1 MLETLDAAAVRRW
14 CDGGLEALR
23 AHQREIDDL
32 NVYPVP
38 DGDTGTNLVLTLTA
52 AHEAVAGPVDPEPGP
67 EGTTAV
73 ARLMR
78 RMARGAL
85 LGARGNSGVIV
96 SQILRGMAD
105 AFAAAVA
112 VRGGE
117 LARALRTAT
126 DAAYA
131 AVARPVEGT
140 VLSVVAAA
148 AEGAGR
154 TRSDDLA
161 TVARAAARAAA
172 EALERTPQQLPVLA
186 RAGVVDAGGRGLC
199 LLLDALV
206 EVVAGRDAPPAVS
219 GGDTRPVVSDGDA
232 RPVVSGGDTRSVVSG
247 GDTRPVV
254 SGGDTRPLMPGGDA
268 PPAVPGGD
276 APSVVPGG
284 DAPSVVPSGEKVTAH
299 GGAHAVVANGPASS
313 DSGSGDPADPD
324 RAVRTTPAAPIGGP
338 ASTAEPLVRSGPVV
352 QEDPN
357 RWPGR
362 ENTAQAV
369 PAGENQAV
377 RAGETPAGQEYPGQ
391 TAWMGDD
398 QAIEPNGEQST
409 RVGEGHAIRASNEQ
423 ADRVGEG
430 QAARAGEGHAVR
442 AGEGQAVR
450 AGDEQAD
457 RVGEGHAARVGE
469 GHAARVGEDQ
479 AIRVGEGHAARVGE
493 GQAVRASDEQA
504 DRAGESQAIRVGEGH
519 AVRAGEGQTAGE
531 GQLGRAGEGRAV
543 WRGEGW
549 GGPAHE
555 DECAGYGFEV
565 QYLLEATEEAVSR
578 LRGILDGLGDSL
590 VVVGTGDGD
599 PPTWNVHVHV
609 TDVGPAIEAGV
620 EAGRPFR
627 IRVTPLVGHRP
638 GPDRRAAVVVAAG
651 DGLTALFEAEG
662 AVVVDRNP
670 STAELLAAVHSTG
683 AGSVVLLPNDANTQA
698 VAVSA
703 AREAEAA
710 GVRVSVVPTRSPVQA
725 LAALAVRD
733 EQRPFADDV
742 IAMAEAAGACRYGEV
757 CTAQRDALTVAGP
770 CRAGDLL
777 GLVDGEVH
785 VIGGDLTE
793 VSHRLLDRMLGGGG
807 ELVTLVLG
815 AAAPPGLEADLR
827 GHVHRTWPFI
837 ELQCYA
843 GGQPRYHLL
852 AGVE

>member
-52 AHEAVAGPVDPEPGP
+52 AHEAVAGPVEPEPGP
-67 EGTTAV
+67 EGMTAV

-105 AFAAAVA
+105 TFAAAVA

-161 TVARAAARAAA
+161 TVAKAAAQAAA
-172 EALERTPQQLPVLA
+172 EALDRTPQQLPVLA

-206 EVVAGRDAPPAVS
+206 EVVAEGETPPTALARD
-219 GGDTRPVVSDGDA
+219 RLPVVSDGDRLPA
-232 RPVVSGGDTRSVVSG
+232 VSDGDKPLVVPDGDKPLVVSDGETPPASAHSGMQPMVAGG
-247 GDTRPVV
+247 
-254 SGGDTRPLMPGGDA
+254 
-268 PPAVPGGD
+268 PAVPG
-276 APSVVPGG
+276 
-284 DAPSVVPSGEKVTAH
+284 
-299 GGAHAVVANGPASS
+299 
-313 DSGSGDPADPD
+313 SGSGDPEDPD
-324 RAVRTTPAAPIGGP
+324 PAVCSKPFTPIGGP
-338 ASTAEPLVRSGPVV
+338 AATTVLPISGHP
-352 QEDPN
+352 
-357 RWPGR
+357 
-362 ENTAQAV
+362 
-369 PAGENQAV
+369 
-377 RAGETPAGQEYPGQ
+377 
-391 TAWMGDD
+391 
-398 QAIEPNGEQST
+398 
-409 RVGEGHAIRASNEQ
+409 
-423 ADRVGEG
+423 
-430 QAARAGEGHAVR
+430 
-442 AGEGQAVR
+442 
-450 AGDEQAD
+450 
-457 RVGEGHAARVGE
+457 
-469 GHAARVGEDQ
+469 
-479 AIRVGEGHAARVGE
+479 
-493 GQAVRASDEQA
+493 A
-504 DRAGESQAIRVGEGH
+504 DRADP
-519 AVRAGEGQTAGE
+519 GQ
-531 GQLGRAGEGRAV
+531 GQAV
-543 WRGEGW
+543 WRGEDRVDLSH
-549 GGPAHE
+549 PAGHE

-565 QYLLEATEEAVSR
+565 QYLLEATEEAVTR
-578 LRGILDGLGDSL
+578 LRGALDGLGDSL

-609 TDVGPAIEAGV
+609 TDVGPAIEAGI

-638 GPDRRAAVVVAAG
+638 GPERRAAVVVAAG
-651 DGLTALFEAEG
+651 DGLTALFEGEG
-662 AVVVDRNP
+662 ATVVDRNP
-670 STAELLAAVHSTG
+670 STAELLAAVHKTG

-710 GVRVSVVPTRSPVQA
+710 GIRVSVVPTRSPVQA

-785 VIGGDLTE
+785 VIGGDLTD